1 MVAGEF
7 QPELLLDL
15 FGGGQSTQGRT
26 WILRTRESRVAVL
39 GNAVFSGRTTGH
51 IFRDMEKCNME
62 ARELDQEIVVMAV
75 GSAVEGGAARLAL
88 GGTQSVP
95 CIIQ

>member
-39 GNAVFSGRTTGH
+39 GNAVFSGRTTCH
-51 IFRDMEKCNME
+51 IFETWR
-62 ARELDQEIVVMAV
+62 
-75 GSAVEGGAARLAL
+75 SATWRLASL
-88 GGTQSVP
+88 IRG
-95 CIIQ
+95 